1 MHIEKIIN
9 KLLNHEP
16 MNKLRPHDIAIL
28 EKMSDNSG
36 WSASQLGKII
46 ETSKGNILARNLQ
59 KMEEEKIIFK
69 GNPRIT
75 KNNQKELP
83 YYIIEDINI
92 FGFIVGQLAETE
104 EYVKELE
111 KFLSSKYTNNI
122 IKKFYFLSAYNVL
135 PKNILQSDFKI
146 KASKSLLNLEA
157 TRNDYE
163 EFAKGLK
170 TAISEFGQDVD
181 KIPSFKDMQLEQEL
195 REIDRQLTPAN
206 IDYIEI
212 LGNFE
217 LMEAIPF
224 YRQIIHKSV
233 KEGLKKLAERS
244 IITQGVKD
252 FLILDNY
259 LSPFTSYPVNG
270 SLSLLTS
277 QSFQRIYN
285 EAYLLK
291 DDGLDLMSKRAAA
304 IYQSFP
310 DIMFEIFRF
319 DPPEKKHIESI
330 TKQMILYWNVA
341 STRFDYCY
349 YFAEKCVQEYGNY
362 HITSDGFS
370 YSIIDLDKDKR
381 LLPNDVERS
390 ILWKGSIPRIF
401 VFVGDHKTDDELMDD
416 PFASL
421 RPCVTF
427 SDLGIRNDFIPFEEI
442 MAELESRLAELG
454 KEDKRG

>member
-1 MHIEKIIN
+1 
-9 KLLNHEP
+9 

-59 KMEEEKIIFK
+59 SMEKANVIFK
-69 GNPRIT
+69 KDSRKT
-75 KNNQKELP
+75 KNNQNEVP
-83 YYIIEDINI
+83 YCIIEDIDN
-92 FGFIVGQLAETE
+92 FGYIVGQLAGMNNYTE
-104 EYVKELE
+104 ELKT
-111 KFLSSKYTNNI
+111 FLSSKYTDNI
-122 IKKFYFLSAYNVL
+122 IKEFSFLSMYNKL
-135 PKNILQSDFKI
+135 PKEILQSDFKI
-146 KASKSLLNLEA
+146 KASKSLLNLRA
-157 TRNDYE
+157 TKEDYQD
-163 EFAKGLK
+163 FAKELK

-181 KIPSFKDMQLEQEL
+181 RDHAFKDMQLKQEL
-195 REIDRQLTPAN
+195 REIDRQLTPKN
-206 IDYIEI
+206 IDYIGI

-217 LMEAIPF
+217 LAEAIPF
-224 YRQIIHKSV
+224 YRQNIHESV
-233 KEGLKKLAERS
+233 KEGLENLAEQS
-244 IITQGVKD
+244 IITQGIKE

-259 LSPFTSYPVNG
+259 LSPLTSYPVNG
-270 SLSLLTS
+270 SLSLLTT

-285 EAYLLK
+285 EAYLIK
-291 DDGLDLMSKRAAA
+291 GDGLDLLSKRAAA
-304 IYQSFP
+304 IYQFFP
-310 DIMFEIFRF
+310 DIMLELFRF